1 VAEKKYIA
9 NTGNDSLFASEF
21 LDKYLSLGFGN
32 LPKKEID
39 ILVFGLLNR
48 CGYLKGKNNYEIA
61 RELKIDENRLRRLFL
76 DSSLRTD
83 SGHNFRDSIKA
94 LYKDIAGKTI
104 KPEIDDDKK
113 TVALLIANPVQKRDF
128 VYALRL
134 LGYALNEN
142 LNPERV
148 ELPLHVF
155 VAVFWE
161 YNDDV
166 QGQFTA
172 QMTETL
178 KTQTTREQAA
188 FEAQPV
194 LAKVEKILSV
204 AGPVAIKTLPVLL
217 KLISG
222 V

>member
-1 VAEKKYIA
+1 MTMRQTVAED
-9 NTGNDSLFASEF
+9 DSLFVKEF

-48 CGYLKGKNNYEIA
+48 YGYLKGKNNYEIA
-61 RELKIDENRLRRLFL
+61 RELQIDESRLRRLLL
-76 DSSLRTD
+76 DASLRTD
-83 SGHNFRDSIKA
+83 KNSNFQDSIKA
-94 LYKDIAGKTI
+94 LYKELGKSI
-104 KPEIDDDKK
+104 KPEIDADHK
-113 TVALLIANPVQKRDF
+113 TVVMLITNPMQKRDF
-128 VYALRL
+128 IHAVKL
-134 LGYALNEN
+134 LGYSYDAN
-142 LNPERV
+142 LNPERI
-148 ELPLHVF
+148 ELPIHVF
-155 VAVFWE
+155 AAVFWQ
-161 YNDDV
+161 YNEDV
-166 QGQFTA
+166 QKQFA
-172 QMTETL
+172 KLMTETL